1 MKRTFKPLKY
11 IFLLLLITGIF
22 CNTAPVF
29 AGDIMDSVYFFGDST
44 TAHLALRGGIPKER
58 VWSGAGNTVKFSSV
72 NREKCV
78 HFENG
83 EDLTLSEAVSKV
95 KPKILVITLG
105 VSGGAGNLSEDDFK
119 SIYKK
124 MLLSVKEASPETY
137 VFVQSVLPL
146 SDKSV
151 KHYKNITKEAVV
163 EANNWIKDVC
173 DELSFPFINTHNLLL
188 ADNGYLK
195 PEYQNDEYMHL
206 TKAAY
211 KVILENIGQAIKNKF
226 KE

>member
-1 MKRTFKPLKY
+1 M
-11 IFLLLLITGIF
+11 TGIF

-95 KPKILVITLG
+95 KPSEYPAEREIFPKTIL
-105 VSGGAGNLSEDDFK
+105 NL
-119 SIYKK
+119 Y
-124 MLLSVKEASPETY
+124 
-137 VFVQSVLPL
+137 
-146 SDKSV
+146 
-151 KHYKNITKEAVV
+151 TKR
-163 EANNWIKDVC
+163 C
-173 DELSFPFINTHNLLL
+173 FFP
-188 ADNGYLK
+188 
-195 PEYQNDEYMHL
+195 
-206 TKAAY
+206 
-211 KVILENIGQAIKNKF
+211 
-226 KE
+226 